1 MSIRPAGYTLIE
13 LIITVTLLAIVLTG
27 GTAIFFKSFRS
38 SSVSD
43 VQTEVDSGLR
53 ALDEML
59 ERSLLYGTVV
69 RVDNYYR
76 AECLASANGVSGNS
90 LGVRDLYGGEAI
102 YTFLVDGTVSSNS
115 GIIISNSEIVV
126 TNLKFTWYCRSG
138 VNDKMNLLIE
148 ATSNLVNGETTSSTL
163 NKDINLLN
171 SGVN

>member
-1 MSIRPAGYTLIE
+1 MRIRPAGYTLIE

-43 VQTEVDSGLR
+43 VQTEVYSGLKTL
-53 ALDEML
+53 AEML

-69 RVDNYYR
+69 RVDNYFR
-76 AECLASANGVSGNS
+76 ADCLASVNGVSGS
-90 LGVRDLYGGEAI
+90 SIGVRDIYGGEAI
-102 YTFLVDGTVSSNS
+102 YTLANGEVSSNS
-115 GIIISNSEIVV
+115 GIIISNSEIEV

-148 ATSNLVNGETTSSTL
+148 ATSNLVNGESASSTL